1 MDGEQRWY
9 YCLKHHA
16 VEGEDG
22 CAGKD
27 RMGPYPSREAA
38 EHWQDT
44 LRRRN
49 EEWEAQDRWPGEQP
63 EADDGDS

>member
-1 MDGEQRWY
+1 MDGDQRWY
-9 YCLKHHA
+9 YCLKHHQ

-27 RMGPYPSREAA
+27 RLGPYPTREAA

-44 LRRRN
+44 VRRRN
-49 EEWEAQDRWPGEQP
+49 EEWEAQDQWPGESPGQDKD
-63 EADDGDS
+63 A